1 VGRSVS
7 FFGRKSR
14 PGGPCTQNLHPGHVG
29 PCRSR
34 PSLLAAVQ
42 WPPAAVKL
50 VRVASNPLHFIH
62 SPTHSAVRTQEA
74 GGAVRPLSDC
84 GLPRLDNRTR
94 DIIHH
99 RPHSR
104 KRAPSA
110 TIVAVLT
117 SLLFRH
123 RDDPQSDLLFR
134 LRRFPCLPRPS
145 IADSNWPLPFAK
157 MANPSLA
164 VHR

>member
-1 VGRSVS
+1 MGRSVS

-14 PGGPCTQNLHPGHVG
+14 PGGPCTQNLHRGHVG
-29 PCRSR
+29 PCRFFTFSCCSMASSQAGAR
-34 PSLLAAVQ
+34 GVQSPSLHSFTNALSCQ
-42 WPPAAVKL
+42 DSGNSTCSPAKRL
-50 VRVASNPLHFIH
+50 WL
-62 SPTHSAVRTQEA
+62 
-74 GGAVRPLSDC
+74 
-84 GLPRLDNRTR
+84 RLDNRTR

-123 RDDPQSDLLFR
+123 RDDPQSNLLLR

-145 IADSNWPLPFAK
+145 TADSNWPLPFAK